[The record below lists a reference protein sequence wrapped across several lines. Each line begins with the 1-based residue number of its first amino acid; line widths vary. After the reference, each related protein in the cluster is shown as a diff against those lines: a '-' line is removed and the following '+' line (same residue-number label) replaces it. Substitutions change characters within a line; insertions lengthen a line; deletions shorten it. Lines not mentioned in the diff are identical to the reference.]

1 MASIVLMSPPP
12 HPFKEPRNNFAIDCT
27 NNVHIVA
34 TTLMSP
40 EALQLVLS
48 AKADEILNEA
58 PAFQGVL
65 VIASSSTPDETR
77 MHGFCRGN
85 RHAAIAAA
93 EEWLAAAKAYDHAYH
108 AEQGRYD
115 AVCHRHN
122 QRP

>member
-1 MASIVLMSPPP
+1 V
-12 HPFKEPRNNFAIDCT
+12 T
-27 NNVHIVA
+27 
-34 TTLMSP
+34 P
-40 EALQLVLS
+40 EALQLVLA
-48 AKADEILNEA
+48 AKADEILSEA

-65 VIASSSTPDETR
+65 VIGSSSTNTETM

-93 EEWLAAAKAYDHAYH
+93 EEWLAAAKAYDQAYH

-115 AVCHRHN
+115 AVVHRQN